1 MFQKVLIAEDHEGM
15 NYSMQVTLENLGIKH
30 DIKNYV
36 FYCDEALSR
45 IRKAQSEN
53 NPYELLITDLSFNED
68 FPKQQIKDGAQLI
81 KAVKEVQPEIKVLV
95 FSSEGRLSEAQIL
108 FESLNIDGFVPKGRG
123 DVKDLKSAIQVIF
136 DNKKYVS
143 PNLKKTINEKVYNF
157 EQLDIAILTLLAKG
171 VSQKMMQEHLEDM
184 DIKPNS
190 LSSIEK
196 QLKKMREALEFQNNP
211 QLIAYCI
218 DRKII

>member
-1 MFQKVLIAEDHEGM
+1 M
-15 NYSMQVTLENLGIKH
+15 
-30 DIKNYV
+30 
-36 FYCDEALSR
+36 
-45 IRKAQSEN
+45 
-53 NPYELLITDLSFNED
+53 LITDLSFNED
-68 FPKQQIKDGAQLI
+68 FPKQQITDGARLI

-123 DVKDLKSAIQVIF
+123 DVKDLKSAIQAIF
-136 DNKKYVS
+136 DNKKYIS
-143 PNLKKTINEKVYNF
+143 ANLKKTINQKVYDF
-157 EQLDIAILTLLAKG
+157 EKLDIAILTLLAKG
-171 VSQKMMQEHLEDM
+171 ISQKMMQEHLQDM
-184 DIKPNS
+184 GIKPNS

>member
-36 FYCDEALSR
+36 FYCDDALSR

>member
-15 NYSMQVTLENLGIKH
+15 NYSMQVTLENLGIEH
-30 DIKNYV
+30 DFKNYV
-36 FYCDEALSR
+36 FYCDDALSR
-45 IRKAQSEN
+45 IHKAKSEN
-53 NPYELLITDLSFNED
+53 KPYELLITDLSFNED
-68 FPKQQIKDGAQLI
+68 FPKQQITDGARLI
-81 KAVKEVQPEIKVLV
+81 KAVKEVQPEIKILV

-123 DVKDLKSAIQVIF
+123 DVKDLKSAIQAIF
-136 DNKKYVS
+136 DNKKYIS
-143 PNLKKTINEKVYNF
+143 ANLKKTINEKVYDF
-157 EQLDIAILTLLAKG
+157 EKLDIAILTLLAKG
-171 VSQKMMQEHLEDM
+171 ISQKMMQAHLQEM
-184 DIKPNS
+184 GIKPNS

>member
-36 FYCDEALSR
+36 FYCDDALSR

-81 KAVKEVQPEIKVLV
+81 KAVKEVQPKIKVLV
-95 FSSEGRLSEAQIL
+95 FSSEGRLSEAQNL